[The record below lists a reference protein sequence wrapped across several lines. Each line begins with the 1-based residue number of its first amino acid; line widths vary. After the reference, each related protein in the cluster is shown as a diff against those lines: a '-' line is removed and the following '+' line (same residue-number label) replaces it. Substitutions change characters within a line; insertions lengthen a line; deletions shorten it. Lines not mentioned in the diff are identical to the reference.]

1 MSKIGIVIVDA
12 QQLVRAGF
20 SLILQAQ
27 DDLRVLGEG
36 SSTADAVALV
46 ERHRPDVVLVASTLA
61 DGDGFAATERIRAL
75 GAPQPCIVVLV
86 GSRDGDLGERARA
99 AGADRTL
106 GKYAIPEQIV
116 AEVRHAAAVPR

>member
-12 QQLVRAGF
+12 QQLIRAGF

-61 DGDGFAATERIRAL
+61 DGDGFAATERAISRTC
-75 GAPQPCIVVLV
+75 P
-86 GSRDGDLGERARA
+86 GSVE
-99 AGADRTL
+99 
-106 GKYAIPEQIV
+106 
-116 AEVRHAAAVPR
+116 PRRPMPVSYLT